1 MSLLLNAKIYITTQ
15 NNKKQ
20 FTKMSLVSFLLNDRL
35 AHLHCSGCRGSRP
48 APPASYYEQVLGLRL
63 LRFSPK

>member
-35 AHLHCSGCRGSRP
+35 AHLHCSAAVGL
-48 APPASYYEQVLGLRL
+48 VLLHRLRIMSK
-63 LRFSPK
+63 FWGFDY